1 MKRWRAA
8 ATLMAVLVIA
18 VALPARGE
26 IREYADDFSSG
37 GYAGS
42 SGPHAWES
50 TWLEDGESDGPSS
63 GAVQVRDAE
72 VCDAGRCLVV
82 QPLVGTGMFG
92 AQRRV
97 DMVDVA
103 AASLSWHVDFAGV
116 LVLGTAVVEAS
127 PDGGGWVR
135 LAAHA
140 PDTEGSFTASLPAAT
155 EYVDIRVRSS
165 GLSVGSSLGF
175 DSFVVETEMIEP
187 TTTTTSSTTSTTSST
202 TSTTTSTT
210 TTVPDRDSTTT
221 TSAAATT
228 STTRPPATTTTVP
241 NQESTTTTAR
251 DATTTTTT
259 QGPSATPDPSD
270 GESAVPRPSPTSG
283 VVTDLSA
290 GVSDPPPLDLTAQ
303 DRLLVRFLRVTEDLR
318 FDILLNVALGVVLA
332 WASVTMMPKR

>member
-1 MKRWRAA
+1 MV
-8 ATLMAVLVIA
+8 VLVVA

-26 IREYADDFSSG
+26 MREYADDFSSG

-42 SGPHAWES
+42 SGAHTWES
-50 TWLEDGESDGPSS
+50 TWLENGESDGPSS
-63 GAVQVRDAE
+63 GAVLVRDAE

-97 DMVDVA
+97 DMVNAA

-116 LVLGTAVVEAS
+116 LILGTALVEAS

-135 LAAHA
+135 LAAHG
-140 PDTEGSFTASLPAAT
+140 PDTEGSFTASLPSAT

-175 DSFVVETEMIEP
+175 DSFVVETELIEP
-187 TTTTTSSTTSTTSST
+187 TTTTSFL

-210 TTVPDRDSTTT
+210 TTSTSTTVPDRASTTT
-221 TSAAATT
+221 TSATAAT
-228 STTRPPATTTTVP
+228 STTRTPALTTTVP
-241 NQESTTTTAR
+241 NRETTTTTAP
-251 DATTTTTT
+251 DVTTTATT
-259 QGPSATPDPSD
+259 QGPSATPDPFD
-270 GESAVPRPSPTSG
+270 GASAVPRPSPTTG
-283 VVTDLSA
+283 VVTDLTA
-290 GVSDPPPLDLTAQ
+290 GVSDPPLLDLTAQ
-303 DRLLVRFLRVTEDLR
+303 NRLLVRFLRVTEDLR